1 MRVIL
6 YTGKGGVGKTS
17 VAAATALRS
26 ADLGYKTI
34 VLSTDAAHS
43 LSDSFDFPLG
53 NEPRLI
59 IPNLWGQETDL
70 AQTLEYSRRDIHNY
84 LSALL
89 AWRGADD
96 VVAEEIAFSPGMEE
110 LANLLY
116 ILHYQDVGDYDVI
129 IVDCAPTGETLRL
142 LSVPEMLNW
151 WMKRLFPIGRKI
163 ITGMRPLM
171 RAITS
176 MPLPDDRV
184 LKSIEDLYSKLKRIQ
199 TLLTDAEITSVR
211 LVVNP
216 EKMVIK
222 EAQRSFT
229 YFNLYGYFTD
239 LIICNRLLPD
249 RVKDSYFRVWKDNQR
264 KYHKVIEE
272 DFAPLPILDA
282 PLFKREIVGKAMLR
296 TMAEALYGEKDP
308 TAVFSRGQVQSIQRE
323 DKHYVLTLALP
334 FASKEPVSLIQN
346 GDELTIQVAGFRRNV
361 ILPRSLVGLTISE
374 AKLEADRLRIQFQ
387 QGRTK
392 GRKQS

>member
-163 ITGMRPLM
+163 ITGIRPLM
-171 RAITS
+171 RTITS
-176 MPLPDDRV
+176 MPLPDDKV

-222 EAQRSFT
+222 EAQRTFT

-239 LIICNRLLPD
+239 LIICNRLLPEE
-249 RVKDSYFRVWKDNQR
+249 VKDSYFKAWKGSQR
-264 KYHKVIEE
+264 KYRGIIEE
-272 DFAPLPILDA
+272 SFAPLPIFDV
-282 PLFKREIVGKAMLR
+282 PLFGREIVGIPMLR
-296 TMAEALYGEKDP
+296 TMAEALYGDKDP
-308 TAVFSRGQVQSIQRE
+308 TTIFVRRQVQSIHKE
-323 DKHYVLTLALP
+323 DKHYVLTIALP
-334 FASKEPVSLIQN
+334 LTSRGKISLLQS
-346 GDELTIQVAGFRRNV
+346 GDELTIQVGGVRRNV
-361 ILPRSLVGLTISE
+361 ILPRALLGLSASE
-374 AKLEADRLRIQFQ
+374 AKLKKGELRIKFQ
-387 QGRTK
+387 RDTTGDNK
-392 GRKQS
+392 

>member
-17 VAAATALRS
+17 VAAATALHAAER
-26 ADLGYKTI
+26 GYKTI

-59 IPNLWGQETDL
+59 VPNLWGQETDL
-70 AQTLEYSRRDIHNY
+70 ARTLESNRREIHGY
-84 LSALL
+84 LTALL
-89 AWRGADD
+89 AWRGVDD
-96 VVAEEIAFSPGMEE
+96 VIADEIAFSPGMEE

-116 ILHYQDVGDYDVI
+116 ILTYQEGGEYEVV

-142 LSVPEMLNW
+142 LGMPEALKW
-151 WMKRLFPIGRKI
+151 WMTKLFPIGRKI
-163 ITGMRPLM
+163 ITGVRPLA
-171 RAITS
+171 RTLTS
-176 MPLPDDRV
+176 MPLPDAKV
-184 LKSIEDLYSKLKRIQ
+184 FKSVEDIYAKLTRLH
-199 TLLTDAEITSVR
+199 TLLADAGITSVR

-229 YFNLYGYFTD
+229 YFSLYGYNTD
-239 LIICNRLLPD
+239 LIVCNRLIPD
-249 RVKDSYFRVWKDNQR
+249 RVKDSYFRAWKASQR
-264 KYHKVIEE
+264 RYHQMIEE
-272 DFAPLPILDA
+272 SFAPLPVFDV
-282 PLFKREIVGKAMLR
+282 PLFEREIVGIPMLR
-296 TMAEALYGEKDP
+296 TAAEALYGGKDP
-308 TAVFSRGQVQSIQRE
+308 ATVFSRGEVQSVHKE
-323 DKHYVLTLALP
+323 DKHYVLTLTLP
-334 FASKEPVSLIQN
+334 FTSREQVSLMQS

-374 AKLEADRLRIQFQ
+374 AKLEASKLKIRFQ
-387 QGRTK
+387 PAGTRAK
-392 GRKQS
+392 R